1 MGIYAYGEEYV
12 ELAQRTLGD
21 MLDYAVNTLSLELET
36 YWRIFLTSR
45 ISKEYEKGN
54 PTYVV
59 GMNGCELAD
68 KILENTI
75 LEKKA
80 KHEMYLDKSP
90 EYWCGWAIAFY
101 QWYRSCSFSKIQ
113 KAVPIHTIIN
123 MYSTMHEADILRFV
137 EAIDEKMKDYYTDTN
152 LKYYRKLNGYSQSQ
166 LAGESGVSLRQ
177 IQMLEQRRRNI
188 NKAGLEIV
196 MRLARTLHC
205 QAEDLYEVDYY

>member
-1 MGIYAYGEEYV
+1 MGICAYDEEYV
-12 ELAQRTLGD
+12 EQAQKTLGD
-21 MLDYAVNTLSLELET
+21 MLDYVVNTLSLELET
-36 YWRIFLTSR
+36 YWKIFLTSR

-68 KILENTI
+68 KVLENTI

-80 KHEMYLDKSP
+80 EHEMYLDKSS

-101 QWYRSCSFSKIQ
+101 QWYRSYSFLKIQ
-113 KAVPIHTIIN
+113 KAVPIHTIMN

-137 EAIDEKMKDYYTDTN
+137 ETMDEKMKGYYTYTN

-177 IQMLEQRRRNI
+177 IQMFEQRQRNI
-188 NKAGLEIV
+188 NRAGLETVI
-196 MRLARTLHC
+196 RLARTLHC
-205 QAEDLYEVDYY
+205 QAEDLYEVDY